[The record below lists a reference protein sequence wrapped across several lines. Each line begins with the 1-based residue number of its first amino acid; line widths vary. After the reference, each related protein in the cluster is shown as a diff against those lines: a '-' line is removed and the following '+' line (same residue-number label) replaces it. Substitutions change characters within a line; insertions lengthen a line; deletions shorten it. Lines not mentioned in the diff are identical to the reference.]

1 MKNRDVIGAFRSVYC
16 HSWTVLYTTLARR
29 FLKAVFRVECF
40 ENASLPLLYGQM
52 KTEVFEYDDVIHRST
67 QGMLSYFH
75 RSSVFARISGRKQL
89 ECTTGGRIKKTPF
102 LKLSGYVWMR
112 PILIRFDSH
121 NFAFWKG
128 KTAFSCNHGGW
139 YRVKWWKK
147 VLKKPK
153 VFDEEK

>member
-1 MKNRDVIGAFRSVYC
+1 M
-16 HSWTVLYTTLARR
+16 LYTTLARR

-89 ECTTGGRIKKTPF
+89 ECTTGGRIKKLLF
-102 LKLSGYVWMR
+102 
-112 PILIRFDSH
+112 
-121 NFAFWKG
+121 
-128 KTAFSCNHGGW
+128 
-139 YRVKWWKK
+139 
-147 VLKKPK
+147 
-153 VFDEEK
+153 